1 LCKSDKFYRFE
12 NEIESFWYR
21 EVGDLFLQT
30 SLRTERLTGEFPAP
44 KTGIQKVNCGNLAS
58 EPLTS
63 TKGRLLIEVPLF

>member
-1 LCKSDKFYRFE
+1 MKLKVSGTGKSVIYFCKRPCGP
-12 NEIESFWYR
+12 N
-21 EVGDLFLQT
+21 V
-30 SLRTERLTGEFPAP
+30 LTGEFPAT